1 MSDYNLP
8 SISSG
13 GISNLHLS
21 SVQGAVGLSVMKE
34 AMEIT
39 EIETSMLNEMML
51 KMQMNSVN
59 PSVGGNINIK
69 F

>member
-1 MSDYNLP
+1 MSDYGLP

-13 GISNLHLS
+13 GISSLRLS